1 MAVILQAPANLIQTV
16 TVLPSPT
23 IGDNYAPKN
32 TVNVLKSMNGTV
44 RTYIKKPSTYKII
57 FSFKLDLMKAYELF
71 AFIKEYNS
79 TLIRL
84 IDHHDR
90 IWEGNIISNPVEI
103 RKVSE
108 KIKTECN
115 IESVSVTLEFSMR
128 KL

>member
-1 MAVILQAPANLIQTV
+1 
-16 TVLPSPT
+16 
-23 IGDNYAPKN
+23 
-32 TVNVLKSMNGTV
+32 
-44 RTYIKKPSTYKII
+44 
-57 FSFKLDLMKAYELF
+57 MKAYELF